1 MLVNGK
7 YEQQQCEVLSACNEE
22 QWDTANTYNRTQVFA
37 TWIVKITD
45 ERSNTPNRWR
55 KKNEK
60 QLYFSETLVPDAR
73 IFSRVFRHQTGL
85 IMHAPCCFAATN
97 AASLKCK

>member
-7 YEQQQCEVLSACNEE
+7 YEQQQFEVSSACNEE

-73 IFSRVFRHQTGL
+73 IFREFFCAKLG
-85 IMHAPCCFAATN
+85 
-97 AASLKCK
+97 